1 MNPDSIIP
9 QSDDRLLS
17 YFVKEALIGLISD
30 DSPSPTGAKRGDL
43 LPFIILGLILIV
55 GTEPYKVLLRRNI
68 GKMSL
73 SLPRL
78 MTAIFLYFIFAA
90 VLIGLS
96 NAEDKELAALSIPLL
111 AGGIFYALFGLVAL
125 FSGIADYTKAK
136 QKYYEN
142 PTDYI
147 THLYR
152 GDSIYFKGKDQK
164 NVWLNTETKF
174 CFILSLLFTVLPAFI
189 HPGLMLVAAPLLMTS
204 LSFWFNEWYQIT
216 NVWDVQTKKIQKEQV
231 KSNQTDKGFE
241 GDGFNRVN

>member
-1 MNPDSIIP
+1 MSPDSIIP
-9 QSDDRLLS
+9 QSDDRVLS
-17 YFVKEALIGLISD
+17 YFVKETLMSIISD

-78 MTAIFLYFIFAA
+78 ITAAFLYFIFAA
-90 VLIGLS
+90 ILIGLS
-96 NAEDKELAALSIPLL
+96 NAEDKELAALWIPLL
-111 AGGIFYALFGLVAL
+111 ASGIFYALFGFVVL

-136 QKYYEN
+136 QKYYET

-164 NVWLNTETKF
+164 NIWLNTEPKF
-174 CFILSLLFTVLPAFI
+174 CLIISFLLAVLPAFI
-189 HPGLMLVAAPLLMTS
+189 SPWLIFVAAPLLMTS
-204 LSFWFNEWYQIT
+204 ISFWFNEWYQIT

-241 GDGFNRVN
+241 GEGFNRVI